1 MNAIRTPVAAKPRR
15 SRRVA
20 VAAAI
25 GAAAAVLAVVPG
37 TAAAAPAG
45 ASYDEYDMALDISRS
60 YQYGIGFF
68 PGGCDEWGCG
78 MNHNEVMATRLG

>member
-1 MNAIRTPVAAKPRR
+1 MNATRTPIAAKPRR

-25 GAAAAVLAVVPG
+25 GAAAAVLAAVPG
-37 TAAAAPAG
+37 TAAAG